1 MKTSF
6 LLAIGLAVEACL
18 GLVSAPNY
26 VRQIND
32 TDSSL
37 QDIVTWD
44 EYSIKV
50 RGERILLLSGEFHPF
65 RLPSPGLWLD
75 VFQKVRALGF
85 SAVSFYVDW
94 ALLEGERGSI
104 RADGVFALEEFFQA
118 ATEAGLYLTARPGP
132 YINAEV
138 SGGGFPGWL
147 KRVQGRLKTTDQGY
161 LDAITPYM
169 QAIGRIIAKAQITN
183 DGPVILFQP
192 ENEYTACV
200 QDEGYTQVNNYSMPD
215 IDSSCL
221 QKEYMA
227 YVEEQYRKA
236 GIVVPFI
243 VNDADPMGNF
253 APGTGVGA
261 VDIYSFDDYPLQWST
276 APSNPSNWSSL
287 ISPLL
292 SYNETVHEEQSP
304 TTPFS
309 ISEFQGGV
317 PDAWGGVGIE
327 TSAAYIGP
335 EFERIFYKI
344 NYGFRTAIQNLYM
357 IFGGT
362 NWGNLGH
369 SGGYTS
375 YDVGAAITEDR
386 QVIREKYSELKLQS
400 NFLQASSAY
409 LETHPDNGS
418 YGIYTD
424 ATSLAVTRLAGNPTN
439 FYVVRHGEL
448 TSRESTSYK
457 LRVNT
462 TAGNL
467 EIPQLSGSLSLHGR
481 DSKIHLVDYN
491 VGNVSLIYSTAELFT
506 WKQAGSKSVAVL
518 YGGEDELHEFAVP
531 ANIGKPTSIEG
542 DGLQIQQINSATVIQ
557 WAVQSSRRVVHFSD
571 TLEVH
576 LLWRNEAYNYWVL
589 DLPVPGAI
597 GRHVSQSHTN
607 RSVIVKAGY
616 LLRTAE
622 IIGTSLYLTGD
633 INTTTTIELISAP
646 QPVTSILF
654 NKNRIPTTITSL
666 GRLTGTLTY
675 HKPNISLPD
684 LTALDWHYLNTLP
697 EVHDPKYNDHLWT
710 PCTHTTTANP
720 RNLTTP
726 TSLYAS
732 DYGYNGGTLLYRG
745 TFTATG
751 NETSLYLLTEGGYAY
766 GHSIWLNNTFLAS
779 WPGNPAFLF
788 SNQTITFPS
797 PLAPGTT
804 YTLTILVDHLG
815 NDENFPANGEFM
827 KDPRGILDYTLHSR
841 DDKSAIS
848 WKMTGNFGGESYA
861 DLSRGPLNEGALF
874 AERKGYHLPG
884 APTEQWTKR
893 SPFDGLPEDERP
905 GVGFFATKFDLQ
917 IPDGYDVPIS
927 VVFENSTM
935 AGDGSGPARFRSELF
950 VNGWQFGKY
959 VNHIGPQLSYPVP
972 EGILNYNGSNY
983 LALTIWAMDEKS
995 FKLDGLRLQANAVV
1009 QSGYRKPSLVK
1020 GEVYKERVDSY

>member
-1 MKTSF
+1 MKVSF
-6 LLAIGLAVEACL
+6 LLSVGLAAKACL
-18 GLVSAPNY
+18 GLVTAPKY
-26 VRQIND
+26 VRQEN
-32 TDSSL
+32 TTTPSL

-44 EYSIKV
+44 EYSIRV
-50 RGERILLLSGEFHPF
+50 HGERVLLLSGEFHPF

-104 RADGVFALEEFFQA
+104 RTDGVFALEEFFQA

-147 KRVQGRLKTTDQGY
+147 ERVQGRLKTTDQDY

-183 DGPVILFQP
+183 GGPVILFQP

-200 QDEGYTQVNNYSMPD
+200 QDVGYTQINNYSMPD
-215 IDSSCL
+215 YNSSCL

-227 YVEEQYRKA
+227 YVEDQYRKA
-236 GIVVPFI
+236 GVVVPFI
-243 VNDADPMGNF
+243 VNDAQPMGNF

-261 VDIYSFDDYPLQWST
+261 VDIYSFDYYPMHWST
-276 APSNPSNWSSL
+276 APSDPSNWSSVVN
-287 ISPLL
+287 PLL

-317 PDAWGGVGIE
+317 PDGWGGVGVD

-335 EFERIFYKI
+335 EFARVFYKI
-344 NYGFRTAIQNLYM
+344 NYSFRTAIQNLYM

-369 SGGYTS
+369 PGGYTS
-375 YDVGAAITEDR
+375 YDVGAAIAEDR
-386 QVIREKYSELKLQS
+386 EVTREKYSELKLQS
-400 NFLQASSAY
+400 NFLQASPAY
-409 LETHPDNGS
+409 LESHPVFGS

-424 ATSLAVTRLAGNPTN
+424 TTSLAVTRLAGNPTN

-448 TSRESTSYK
+448 TSQESTSYK

-462 TAGNL
+462 TAGSL
-467 EIPQLSGSLSLHGR
+467 TIPQLGGTLSLNGR

-491 VGNVSLIYSTAELFT
+491 VGDVSLIYSSAELFT
-506 WKQAGSKSVAVL
+506 WKQTGSKSVVVL

-531 ANIGKPTSIEG
+531 ASIGKPTSIEG
-542 DGLQIQQINSATVIQ
+542 DDLQIQQINSTTVIQ
-557 WAVQSSRRVVHFSD
+557 WAVQPSRRVVHFGN

-597 GRHVSQSHTN
+597 GRHVSQSHAN

-622 IIGTSLYLTGD
+622 LTGTSLYLTGD
-633 INTTTTIELISAP
+633 INTTTTLELISTP
-646 QPVTSILF
+646 QPVTGIFF
-654 NKNRIPTTITSL
+654 NNQSVQTSVTS

-675 HKPNISLPD
+675 QKPNINLPD
-684 LTALDWHYLNTLP
+684 LTTLNWLYLNTLP
-697 EVHDPKYNDHLWT
+697 EVREPTYNDDLWT

-732 DYGYNGGTLLYRG
+732 DYGYNGGSLLYRG

-766 GHSIWLNNTFLAS
+766 GHSIWLNNTFLTS
-779 WPGNPAFLF
+779 WLGEPLYMF

-797 PLAPGTT
+797 SLTSGTT
-804 YTLTILVDHLG
+804 YTLTILIDHLG
-815 NDENFPANGEFM
+815 NDENFPANGDFM
-827 KDPRGILDYTLHSR
+827 KDPRGILDYTLHGR

-848 WKMTGNFGGESYA
+848 WKITGNFGGEHYA
-861 DLSRGPLNEGALF
+861 DLTRGPLNEGAFF

-884 APTEQWTKR
+884 APVEKWTKR
-893 SPFDGLPEDERP
+893 SPFEGLPEDEAP
-905 GVGFFATKFDLQ
+905 GVGFFATTFDLN

-927 VVFENSTM
+927 VVFENSTTV
-935 AGDGSGPARFRSELF
+935 GDGSKPARFRSELF

-959 VNHIGPQLSYPVP
+959 VNHIGPQLSFPVP

-983 LALTIWAMDEKS
+983 LAVTIWAMDESS
-995 FKLDGLRLQANAVV
+995 FKLNGLRLQANAVL
-1009 QSGYRKPSLVK
+1009 QSGYHKPSLVK
-1020 GEVYKERVDSY
+1020 GEAYKERAGSY